1 MQQRDWMERINGMFT
16 ELLIIDIGNWIEF
29 LILIDVNWSRTVD
42 KGIVLSVKALN
53 DIINSAISVC

>member
-42 KGIVLSVKALN
+42 NGIVLSVKALN